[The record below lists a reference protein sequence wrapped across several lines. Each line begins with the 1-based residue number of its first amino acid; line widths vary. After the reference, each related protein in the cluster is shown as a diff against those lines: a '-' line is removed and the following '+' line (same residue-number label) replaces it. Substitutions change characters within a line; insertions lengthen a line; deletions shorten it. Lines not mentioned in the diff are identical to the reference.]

1 MVRLRRTWYISV
13 RQVRPG
19 GTGAGRALSGAD
31 GAFRAAVQVSLLHA
45 SWLAFRRM
53 TRVSRKTGW

>member
-19 GTGAGRALSGAD
+19 GGTGGAPSGAN